1 MLKTENCF
9 IPFKSSTESYSLPT
23 RFTFPFYYQP
33 HPLCVLAAKELQD
46 YLLSQNT
53 WQHNFG
59 LGHNKDDASG
69 KMFGVLLVENDQKE
83 IGYLTGFSGKLCG
96 EYTLGRF
103 VPSVPETEQL
113 NSYTTEECNKEPSEK
128 TSEVLFSQQ
137 FDEEQVAIN
146 GLTAHL
152 TKLESNPQ
160 LQILQH
166 ELTGLTQDF
175 QVEVTKHQALMTVN
189 RKSRKLLRADAELAS
204 ANNALSQEVNDEILA
219 PLFDRLAKESV
230 NDKNQLKALKHLWQA
245 KIEYVQKEL
254 NILENEITALKDE
267 RQRRSSFLQNQL
279 FQQYQMV
286 NKAACTQSLQ
296 DIFKPTPQ
304 QIPPSG
310 SGDCAAPKL
319 IQYAFRNNFKIL
331 AMAEFWWGMSPK
343 SEIRQHKNYYPA
355 CSGKCEPILNWMLD
369 GIEQDDNPL
378 LINTAHAKT
387 LEILYQD
394 EVMAIVNKPNELLS
408 VPGKNIQDSVQT
420 RIKQL
425 IPSASGPIIVHRLD
439 MSTSGLMVIA
449 LTKRAHKQLQKQFI
463 ERSVKKRYVALLEE
477 KLAGISDNV
486 KYEAIQ
492 SESTERNN
500 NDLEYKTTKGEIT
513 LPLIGDF
520 YNRPRQLVCEE
531 SGKPAHTTWE
541 FIEHIDNKTKL
552 YLSPKTGRT
561 HQLRVHCAHPLGLNI
576 PILGDDLYGNK
587 STRLHLHAE
596 SISLRHPI
604 TKEEISFHCPA
615 EF

>member
-1 MLKTENCF
+1 MVHKMLKTENCF
-9 IPFKSSTESYSLPT
+9 IPFKSSIENYSLPEY
-23 RFTFPFYYQP
+23 FTFPFYYEP

-46 YLLSQNT
+46 YLLSQTT

-59 LGHNKDDASG
+59 LGDNKDNASG
-69 KMFGVLLVENDQKE
+69 KMFGVLLVENEQKE

-96 EYTLGRF
+96 EYTVGRF
-103 VPSVPETEQL
+103 VPSVPETEQRVKQH
-113 NSYTTEECNKEPSEK
+113 EEVDNKVSEL
-128 TSEVLFSQQ
+128 LFSQQ
-137 FDEEQVAIN
+137 FDREQLAIN
-146 GLTAHL
+146 ELTAQL
-152 TKLESNPQ
+152 TKLENNLQ
-160 LQILQH
+160 LKALNH
-166 ELTGLTQDF
+166 ELTFLIDECQTD
-175 QVEVTKHQALMTVN
+175 VTKHQALMAVN
-189 RKSRKLLRADAELAS
+189 RKARKIRRAEAEQTFAS
-204 ANNALSQEVNDEILA
+204 ITNSQEKDNEALTQ
-219 PLFDRLAKESV
+219 LFALLAKESV
-230 NDKNQLKALKHLWQA
+230 HDKNQLKALKQQWQQ
-245 KIEYVQKEL
+245 KIDETQKAL
-254 NILENEITALKDE
+254 NILESEITNLKDE
-267 RQRRSSFLQNQL
+267 RQSRSSVLQNQL

-286 NKAACTQSLQ
+286 NKAGCTQSLQ

-369 GIEQDDNPL
+369 GIAQDENPL
-378 LINTAHAKT
+378 LVNTAHAKT

-394 EVMAIVNKPNELLS
+394 DVMAIVNKPNDLLS

-425 IPSASGPIIVHRLD
+425 IPSATGPIIVHRLD

-463 ERSVKKRYVALLEE
+463 ARTVTKRYVALLEG
-477 KLAGISDNV
+477 KL
-486 KYEAIQ
+486 
-492 SESTERNN
+492 TC
-500 NDLEYKTTKGEIT
+500 TPKGEIA
-513 LPLIGDF
+513 LPLTGDF
-520 YNRPRQLVCEE
+520 YNRPRQIVCEE

-541 FIEHIDNKTKL
+541 LIEHIDNKTKL

-561 HQLRVHCAHPLGLNI
+561 HQLRVHCAHPLGLNM

-596 SISLRHPI
+596 SISLSHPI
-604 TKEEISFHCPA
+604 TKVEISFHCPA

>member
-1 MLKTENCF
+1 MVHRMLKTENCF
-9 IPFKSSTESYSLPT
+9 IPFKSSIENYSLPEY
-23 RFTFPFYYQP
+23 FTFPFYYEP

-46 YLLSQNT
+46 YLLSQTT

-59 LGHNKDDASG
+59 LGDNKDNASG
-69 KMFGVLLVENDQKE
+69 KMFGVLLVENEQKE

-96 EYTLGRF
+96 EYTVGRF
-103 VPSVPETEQL
+103 VPSVPETEQRVKQH
-113 NSYTTEECNKEPSEK
+113 EEVDNKVSEL
-128 TSEVLFSQQ
+128 LFSQQ
-137 FDEEQVAIN
+137 FDREQLAIN
-146 GLTAHL
+146 ELTAQL
-152 TKLESNPQ
+152 TKLENNPQ
-160 LQILQH
+160 LKALNH
-166 ELTGLTQDF
+166 ELTFLIDECQTD
-175 QVEVTKHQALMTVN
+175 VTKHQALMAVN
-189 RKSRKLLRADAELAS
+189 RKARKIRRAEAEQIFAS
-204 ANNALSQEVNDEILA
+204 NTNSQEKDNEA
-219 PLFDRLAKESV
+219 FTQLFALLAKESV
-230 NDKNQLKALKHLWQA
+230 HDKNQLKALKQQWQQ
-245 KIEYVQKEL
+245 KIDETQKAL
-254 NILENEITALKDE
+254 NILENEITNLKDE
-267 RQRRSSFLQNQL
+267 RQSRSSVLQNQL

-286 NKAACTQSLQ
+286 NKAGCTQSLQ

-369 GIEQDDNPL
+369 GIAQDENPL
-378 LINTAHAKT
+378 LVNTAHAKT

-394 EVMAIVNKPNELLS
+394 DVMAIVNKPNDLLS

-425 IPSASGPIIVHRLD
+425 IPSATGPIIVHRLD

-463 ERSVKKRYVALLEE
+463 ARTVTKRYVALLEG
-477 KLAGISDNV
+477 KL
-486 KYEAIQ
+486 
-492 SESTERNN
+492 TC
-500 NDLEYKTTKGEIT
+500 TPKGEIA
-513 LPLIGDF
+513 LPLTGDF
-520 YNRPRQLVCEE
+520 YNRPRQIVCEE

-541 FIEHIDNKTKL
+541 LIEHIDNKTKL

-561 HQLRVHCAHPLGLNI
+561 HQLRVHCAHPLGLNM

-596 SISLRHPI
+596 SISLSHPI

>member
-1 MLKTENCF
+1 MVNRMLKTENCF
-9 IPFKSSTESYSLPT
+9 IPFKSSIHSYSLPE

-59 LGHNKDDASG
+59 LGNNKDDASG

-103 VPSVPETEQL
+103 VPSVPETEQ
-113 NSYTTEECNKEPSEK
+113 SVKPSEEK
-128 TSEVLFSQQ
+128 FDNNISELLFSQQ
-137 FDEEQVAIN
+137 FDQEQLAIN
-146 GLTAHL
+146 ELTAQL
-152 TKLESNPQ
+152 TQLENNPQ
-160 LQILQH
+160 LQTLKQ
-166 ELTGLTQDF
+166 ELTSLTDEF
-175 QVEVTKHQALMTVN
+175 QTDVTKHQALMAVN
-189 RKSRKLLRADAELAS
+189 RKARKVRRAEAEQTFAS
-204 ANNALSQEVNDEILA
+204 SAHSQDKDNEALTQ
-219 PLFDRLAKESV
+219 LFNLLAKESV
-230 NDKNQLKALKHLWQA
+230 HDKNQLKAIKYLWQE
-245 KIEYVQKEL
+245 KIDTIQQEL
-254 NILENEITALKDE
+254 NIIENKITALKVE
-267 RQRRSSFLQNQL
+267 RQNRSSTLQNQL

-286 NKAACTQSLQ
+286 NKAGCTQSLQ

-304 QIPPSG
+304 KIPPSG

-369 GIEQDDNPL
+369 GIAQDENPL
-378 LINTAHAKT
+378 LVNTAHAKT

-394 EVMAIVNKPNELLS
+394 DVMAIVNKPNELLS

-425 IPSASGPIIVHRLD
+425 IPSATGPIIVHRLD

-463 ERSVKKRYVALLEE
+463 ERSVKKRYVALLEG
-477 KLAGISDNV
+477 KLAFISEDV
-486 KYEAIQ
+486 K
-492 SESTERNN
+492 SEDTELKNTTPEN
-500 NDLEYKTTKGEIT
+500 TKGEIT

-561 HQLRVHCAHPLGLNI
+561 HQLRVHCAHPLGLNM

-596 SISLRHPI
+596 SINLRHPI
-604 TKEEISFHCPA
+604 TKKEMSFHCPA

>member
-1 MLKTENCF
+1 MVHRMLKTENCF
-9 IPFKSSTESYSLPT
+9 IPFKSSIENYLLPEY
-23 RFTFPFYYQP
+23 FTFPFYYEP

-46 YLLSQNT
+46 YLLSQTT

-59 LGHNKDDASG
+59 LGDNKDNASG
-69 KMFGVLLVENDQKE
+69 KMFGVLLVENEQKE

-96 EYTLGRF
+96 EYTVGRF
-103 VPSVPETEQL
+103 VPSVPETEQRVKQH
-113 NSYTTEECNKEPSEK
+113 EEVDNKVSEL
-128 TSEVLFSQQ
+128 LFSQQ
-137 FDEEQVAIN
+137 FDREQLAIN
-146 GLTAHL
+146 ELTAQL
-152 TKLESNPQ
+152 TKLENNPQ
-160 LQILQH
+160 LKALNH
-166 ELTGLTQDF
+166 ELTFLIDECQTD
-175 QVEVTKHQALMTVN
+175 VTKHQALMAVN
-189 RKSRKLLRADAELAS
+189 RKARKIRRAEAEQIFAS
-204 ANNALSQEVNDEILA
+204 STNSQEKDNEALTQ
-219 PLFDRLAKESV
+219 LFALLAKESV
-230 NDKNQLKALKHLWQA
+230 HDKNQLKALKQQWQQ
-245 KIEYVQKEL
+245 KIDGTQKAL
-254 NILENEITALKDE
+254 NILENEITNLKDE
-267 RQRRSSFLQNQL
+267 RQSRSSVLQNQL

-286 NKAACTQSLQ
+286 NKAGCTQSLQ

-369 GIEQDDNPL
+369 GIAQDENPL
-378 LINTAHAKT
+378 LVNTAHTKT

-394 EVMAIVNKPNELLS
+394 DVMAIVNKPNDLLS

-425 IPSASGPIIVHRLD
+425 IPSATGPIIVHRLD

-463 ERSVKKRYVALLEE
+463 ARTVTKRYVALLEG
-477 KLAGISDNV
+477 KL
-486 KYEAIQ
+486 
-492 SESTERNN
+492 TC
-500 NDLEYKTTKGEIT
+500 TPKGEIT
-513 LPLIGDF
+513 LPLTGDF
-520 YNRPRQLVCEE
+520 YNRPRQIVCEE
-531 SGKPAHTTWE
+531 SGKPAQTTWE
-541 FIEHIDNKTKL
+541 LIEHIDNKTKL

-561 HQLRVHCAHPLGLNI
+561 HQLRVHCAHPLGLNM

-596 SISLRHPI
+596 SISLSHPI

>member
-1 MLKTENCF
+1 MVNRMLKTENCF
-9 IPFKSSTESYSLPT
+9 IPFKSSIHSYSLPT

-59 LGHNKDDASG
+59 LGNNKDDASG

-103 VPSVPETEQL
+103 VPSVPETEQ
-113 NSYTTEECNKEPSEK
+113 SVKPSEEK
-128 TSEVLFSQQ
+128 FDNNISELLFSQQ
-137 FDEEQVAIN
+137 FDQEQLAIN
-146 GLTAHL
+146 ELTAQL
-152 TKLESNPQ
+152 TQLENNPQ
-160 LQILQH
+160 LQTLKQ
-166 ELTGLTQDF
+166 ELTSLTDEF
-175 QVEVTKHQALMTVN
+175 QTDVTKHQALMAVN
-189 RKSRKLLRADAELAS
+189 RKARKVRRAEAEQTFAS
-204 ANNALSQEVNDEILA
+204 SAHSQDKDNEALTQ
-219 PLFDRLAKESV
+219 LFNLLAKESV
-230 NDKNQLKALKHLWQA
+230 HDKNQLKAIKYLWQE
-245 KIEYVQKEL
+245 KIDTIQQEL
-254 NILENEITALKDE
+254 NIIENKITALKVE
-267 RQRRSSFLQNQL
+267 RQNRSSTLQNQL

-286 NKAACTQSLQ
+286 NKAGCTQSLQ

-304 QIPPSG
+304 KIPPSG

-369 GIEQDDNPL
+369 GIAQDENPL
-378 LINTAHAKT
+378 LVNTAHAKT

-394 EVMAIVNKPNELLS
+394 DVMAIVNKPNELLS

-425 IPSASGPIIVHRLD
+425 IPSATGPIIVHRLD

-463 ERSVKKRYVALLEE
+463 ERSVKKRYVALLEG
-477 KLAGISDNV
+477 KLAFISEDV
-486 KYEAIQ
+486 K
-492 SESTERNN
+492 SEDTELKNTTPEN
-500 NDLEYKTTKGEIT
+500 TKGEIT

-561 HQLRVHCAHPLGLNI
+561 HQLRVHCAHPLGLNM

-604 TKEEISFHCPA
+604 TKKEISFHCPA